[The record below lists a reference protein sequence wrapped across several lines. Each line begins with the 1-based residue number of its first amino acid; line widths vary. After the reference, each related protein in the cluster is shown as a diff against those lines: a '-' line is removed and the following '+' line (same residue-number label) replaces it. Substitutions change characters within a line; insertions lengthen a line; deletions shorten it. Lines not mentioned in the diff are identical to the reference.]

1 MEALTLLDAHVQAK
15 RIYSLLN
22 EVMDISRQMAEAVD
36 RDDQVAI
43 QMLVSMREE
52 PVHKLRQARR
62 ALKEQRDA
70 LGPESALRLSQ
81 LLNGEGAETEAE
93 APLAAQIGANR
104 RLLEQLLELD
114 RVLNR
119 KVTREESIYK

>member
-1 MEALTLLDAHVQAK
+1 MEASTLLDAHVQAK

-52 PVHKLRQARR
+52 PVHKLRQTRR

-70 LGPESALRLSQ
+70 LEPESALRLSQ
-81 LLNGEGAETEAE
+81 LLNGEGAETEE
-93 APLAAQIGANR
+93 IGRAH
-104 RLLEQLLELD
+104 
-114 RVLNR
+114 V
-119 KVTREESIYK
+119 